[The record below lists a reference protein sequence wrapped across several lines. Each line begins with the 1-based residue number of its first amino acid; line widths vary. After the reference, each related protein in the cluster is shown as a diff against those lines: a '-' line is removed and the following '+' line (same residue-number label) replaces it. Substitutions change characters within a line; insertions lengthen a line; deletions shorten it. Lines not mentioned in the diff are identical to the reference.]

1 VVEGLLKLR
10 IAVVMGLLWG
20 YVFAALPAWALTLP
34 EEVRLGKQ
42 VAVEVR
48 PLGLTRDPSLDAIG
62 ARLAPVMQRK
72 ELTWR
77 FWVVEGMKDFNA
89 FAAPGGFVF
98 ITRPYYE
105 KLDGDEA
112 AFVIG
117 HEMAHIDLRHYEKQA
132 KREERANVGNL
143 LLKVLATR
151 TGALSTAADIG
162 ATAYV
167 THYSRVLEREA
178 DFAGYKYAEA
188 AGYDSAAAVG
198 ALSKLGKEPK
208 MHPWISNIYAT
219 HPILSVREDRLAALG
234 GKEPEGVKPALPAK
248 SHRRDLTS
256 GLQPFDPP
264 VPIAMRIVGSD
275 GKRWEGRWRKSFTK
289 VIHARLTPL
298 GFRIA
303 GNDLMYKPDIGDPV
317 AAARSREAK
326 YLLLVT
332 VNEMQ
337 SSATGAEQL
346 TGTPVKAKV
355 GVAARLVEVAS
366 GKGVGSEIPFAK
378 ETCGTD
384 VMPADPGTLYGDTT
398 VGQLAE
404 SAAGA
409 LAVACAKAAGAK
421 PAPPE
426 PKPETAKAQNR
437 AGH

>member
-1 VVEGLLKLR
+1 LR
-10 IAVVMGLLWG
+10 VAVVMGLLYG
-20 YVFAALPAWALTLP
+20 CLCAASAAWALTLP

-42 VAVEVR
+42 VAAEVR

-62 ARLAPVMQRK
+62 ERLAPVMQRK
-72 ELTWR
+72 DLTWR

-105 KLDGDEA
+105 KLDDDEA
-112 AFVIG
+112 AFVVG

-132 KREERANVGNL
+132 KREQRANVGNL

-151 TGALSTAADIG
+151 TGTLSTAADIG

-178 DFAGYKYAEA
+178 DFAGYRHAQE
-188 AGYDSAAAVG
+188 AGYNAAAAVS

-219 HPILSVREDRLAALG
+219 HPILSVREDQLAALG
-234 GKEPEGVKPALPAK
+234 GKEPEDVKPAPPAK
-248 SHRRDLTS
+248 SHQRDLTS
-256 GLQPFDPP
+256 GLQPLDPP
-264 VPIAMRIVGSD
+264 VPIAVRIVGSD

-289 VIHARLTPL
+289 ILHRRLTPL
-298 GFRIA
+298 GFKVA
-303 GNDLMYKPDIGDPV
+303 GDDIMYKPDIGDPV

-337 SSATGAEQL
+337 SSVTGAEQL
-346 TGTPVKAKV
+346 TGTPVKARV
-355 GVAARLVEVAS
+355 SLAARLVDVAS
-366 GKGVGSEIPFAK
+366 GKDVGSGVEFAK
-378 ETCGTD
+378 EICGAD
-384 VMPADPGTLYGDTT
+384 VMPADLETLYSDTT

-404 SAAGA
+404 LAAGA
-409 LAVACAKAAGAK
+409 VAVACAKAAGAK

-426 PKPETAKAQNR
+426 PKPKAAKAQDK
-437 AGH
+437 AKP